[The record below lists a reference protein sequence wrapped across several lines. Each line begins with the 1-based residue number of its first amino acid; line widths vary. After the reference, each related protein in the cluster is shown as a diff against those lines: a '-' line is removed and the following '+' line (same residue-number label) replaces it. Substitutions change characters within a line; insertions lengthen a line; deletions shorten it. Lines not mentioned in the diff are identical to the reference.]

1 MKPYLRVLFNKLKLS
16 WIHILNSSSFD
27 AKGIQLIGWNTRIH
41 VERTS
46 KVHFGEKISSD
57 GRMTIIVGNN
67 AELSIGNQVYFNE
80 GAMISCHKGIYIG
93 DHCLFGPNVTII
105 DNDHKYSADK
115 GVSTDIT
122 SESITIGNNCWFG
135 ANTVVLKGTAI
146 GDNCVIGANCTVKG
160 VIPESS
166 KVTQGRELDIKPIR

>member
-16 WIHILNSSSFD
+16 WIRAFNCSSFN
-27 AKGIQLIGWNTRIH
+27 AKGIQLIGWNTKIH
-41 VERTS
+41 VEKTS
-46 KVHFGEKISSD
+46 KIYFGEKISSD
-57 GRMTIIVGNN
+57 GRLTIIVGDE

-80 GAMISCHKGIYIG
+80 RAMISCHKSIQIG

-115 GVSTDIT
+115 GVSTDI
-122 SESITIGNNCWFG
+122 SSASITIGNNCWVG
-135 ANTVVLKGTAI
+135 ANTVILKGTTI

-160 VIPESS
+160 NIPESS
-166 KVTQGRELDIKPIR
+166 KVTQNRELKIEPIR